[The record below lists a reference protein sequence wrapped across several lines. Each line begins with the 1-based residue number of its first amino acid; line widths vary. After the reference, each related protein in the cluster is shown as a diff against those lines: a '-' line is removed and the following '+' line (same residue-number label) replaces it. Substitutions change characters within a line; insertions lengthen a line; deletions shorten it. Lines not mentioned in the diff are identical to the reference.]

1 MKSFTAIML
10 LLAAAVSAQSCDPNG
25 LQRCEGNRIKF
36 CNLAKNNVFDFVDCG
51 RQKCVNVA
59 GGANCQ

>member
-1 MKSFTAIML
+1 MKFTGAIL
-10 LLAAAVSAQSCDPNG
+10 FLFAAAASGQSCT
-25 LQRCEGNRIKF
+25 GNEIQVCQGNSIKF
-36 CNLAKNNVFDFVDCG
+36 CNLAKNNVFDFMDCG

>member
-1 MKSFTAIML
+1 MKFTGAILVLFTA
-10 LLAAAVSAQSCDPNG
+10 AASAQSCT
-25 LQRCEGNRIKF
+25 GNEIQVCQGNSIKF
-36 CNLAKNNVFDFVDCG
+36 CNLAKNNVFDFMDCG